1 MGYVRAA
8 TAVLAALCLAL
19 GCGCTTS
26 AVSTDEGSSTLIE
39 EGSTRGAQQVTDTA
53 LVIHVNDGLLFV
65 SQDTGTP
72 YTPGFDS
79 AEVVDAD
86 GNAIDADALAD
97 GNVVEVTGNG
107 IMLQSYPAQYPGI
120 TQVRIVDEG
129 TPEDIEAY
137 RELIDQLTVTR
148 DPAEPA
154 QASISYRTELA
165 VVTLGLLIHGYTWT
179 HEENG
184 QGVGVSVDVAHPCQ
198 IAGEGLPDAKLD
210 GPTTATVIFDLPA
223 TELGVTRWSE
233 MDIAAAMG
241 DGALSN
247 VDPDAVANEDVPV
260 KETEGDFTFTIEPGW
275 RYRLDATFDTG
286 QVGYLF
292 TTR

>member
-1 MGYVRAA
+1 MGYARISM
-8 TAVLAALCLAL
+8 AALCLAL
-19 GCGCTTS
+19 SCGCTTS
-26 AVSTDEGSSTLIE
+26 PASTNEGGSTLIE

-97 GNVVEVTGNG
+97 GNVVEVVGNG

-129 TPEDIEAY
+129 APEDIEAY

-165 VVTLGLLIHGYTWT
+165 VVTLGLLTHGYTWT

-210 GPTTATVIFDLPA
+210 GPTTATAIFDLPA
-223 TELGVTRWSE
+223 TGLSVTRWSE
-233 MDIAAAMG
+233 KDIAAAMG
-241 DGALSN
+241 DGAPSN

-260 KETEGDFTFTIEPGW
+260 KETDGDFTFTIEPGW
-275 RYRLDATFDTG
+275 RYRLDATFDAG

>member
-1 MGYVRAA
+1 M
-8 TAVLAALCLAL
+8 
-19 GCGCTTS
+19 
-26 AVSTDEGSSTLIE
+26 IE
-39 EGSTRGAQQVTDTA
+39 EGSTREAQQVTDTA

-72 YTPGFDS
+72 YTPGFDG

-86 GNAIDADALAD
+86 GNVIDADALAD

-129 TPEDIEAY
+129 APEDIEAY

-165 VVTLGLLIHGYTWT
+165 VVTLGLLTHGYTWT

-184 QGVGVSVDVAHPCQ
+184 QAMTVCADVAHPCD
-198 IAGEGLPDAKLD
+198 IAREDLPDAKLD
-210 GPTTATVIFDLPA
+210 GPTTATAIFDLPA
-223 TELGVTRWSE
+223 SALTVARWSE
-233 MDIAAAMG
+233 DDITAAG
-241 DGALSN
+241 G
-247 VDPDAVANEDVPV
+247 VDEDNLGGESVPV
-260 KETEGDFTFTIEPGW
+260 EEVDGSFTFTIEPGW